1 VIVRLETPRAL
12 LVFVIFPIKNKST
25 ICPLSYFLSMNKQRI
40 SHGSDKVLIAV
51 KFRKK
56 NTKSKGQKAAV
67 MNLHAKQNV
76 PLI

>member
-1 VIVRLETPRAL
+1 
-12 LVFVIFPIKNKST
+12 
-25 ICPLSYFLSMNKQRI
+25 MNKQRI

-56 NTKSKGQKAAV
+56 NTKSKGQRKAAV